1 MKTLLKLT
9 LAMFVVLFFS
19 TCKKECCQDPTN
31 PECENYDPKYGIPT
45 ADFTIRQSLRPYG
58 WPDLEENIAEFSD
71 TIVIGNNGVL
81 FTAKEEN
88 AIRYEW
94 TIGEDSRRFY
104 TKEVALRFDDFLQI
118 PDNVRRKIPIKL
130 KVVKKP
136 MSHQNQDDTVHIS
149 ERSLVFADE
158 FLWSGTF
165 EGYFEHEPN
174 TKRVIIVNS
183 NAIEF
188 KVPPGTFADRPK
200 DSVTLLGYAFYG
212 LVPKNAF
219 FVSNDHVIN
228 NNCYPSFYS
237 YKQWKWAV
245 TNQQKIANMSLQN
258 ITSGLMS
265 YHANAEFSADGKHS
279 IVVKYTYRSSQ
290 TSPEENYIFKGK
302 KIN

>member
-1 MKTLLKLT
+1 MLKIIKLS
-9 LAMFVVLFFS
+9 LALFVLLFFS
-19 TCKKECCQDPTN
+19 KCRKDCCQDPTN
-31 PECENYDPKYGIPT
+31 PKCENYDPKYGIPT
-45 ADFTIRQSLRPYG
+45 ADFTMRQSLRPYG
-58 WPDLEENIAEFSD
+58 WPDLKENIAEFSD
-71 TIVIGNNGVL
+71 TIVTSNGGVL

-94 TIGEDSRRFY
+94 TIGDDSRRFY

-118 PDNVRRKIPIKL
+118 PSNVRKKIPIKL

-136 MSHQNQDDTVHIS
+136 LSHQNQDDTVYSS
-149 ERSLVFADE
+149 ERFLVFADE

-174 TKRVIIVNS
+174 IKRIIIVNS
-183 NAIEF
+183 DAIEF

-200 DSVTLLGYAFYG
+200 DSVTLSGHAFYG
-212 LVPKNAF
+212 LIPKDVI
-219 FVSNDHVIN
+219 FVSNENVLDIY
-228 NNCYPSFYS
+228 CYPHFYS

-245 TNQQKIANMSLQN
+245 LKEEKLSNRSLQN
-258 ITSGLMS
+258 TTSGLMS
-265 YHANAEFSADGKHS
+265 YHANAEFSGDGRHS